1 MLRRQRSAVHGVRN
15 QNLLAHRLVQRQAAR
30 EVMLDAVVEAAIGA
44 VEDDLLDAIAQP
56 GPLQQ
61 PGERHA
67 GPLGSR
73 DAFLQPGHR
82 RVTGRDL
89 AAAVAGALQSGAYG
103 QAVFRSELGERH
115 GKGPLHQAA
124 DAEAPALVGRRD
136 IEVDQQVV
144 QSGWRDV
151 VAQCLERHAMIA
163 RSQLDFL
170 GRIAPNDGRAA
181 G

>member
-1 MLRRQRSAVHGVRN
+1 MFSFFFSSRRRHTRSLCDWSSDVCSS
-15 QNLLAHRLVQRQAAR
+15 
-30 EVMLDAVVEAAIGA
+30 
-44 VEDDLLDAIAQP
+44 DL
-56 GPLQQ
+56 
-61 PGERHA
+61 
-67 GPLGSR
+67 
-73 DAFLQPGHR
+73 
-82 RVTGRDL
+82 
-89 AAAVAGALQSGAYG
+89 
-103 QAVFRSELGERH
+103 RSELGERQ

-170 GRIAPNDGRAA
+170 RRMVPNDGRAA
-181 G
+181 GGPRTQSIL